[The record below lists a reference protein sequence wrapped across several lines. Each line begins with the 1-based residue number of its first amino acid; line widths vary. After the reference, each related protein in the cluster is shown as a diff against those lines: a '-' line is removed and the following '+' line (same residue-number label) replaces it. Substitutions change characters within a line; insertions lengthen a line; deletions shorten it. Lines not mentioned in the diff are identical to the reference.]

1 MSFRRRAEI
10 VPTSGGKPGVACSCC
25 NRRGARLIYTDAGA
39 DTALLLS
46 YRRAAV
52 MYKANFLGPK
62 GENADE
68 LERLL
73 LEVLRDHVF
82 WRRNF
87 HPGDDRLIGERDKQS
102 EAYAQSVA
110 RLRDELFEILA
121 ELKRGAP
128 LYSPRQIAHVVSDP
142 TLPALIGYFAGLL
155 YNQNNVVAEVAP
167 ETVRK
172 EHGYMD
178 ALARMIDYP
187 PILPERLPSGARRDR
202 TPFAWGHL
210 CSGGTVANLEA
221 LWIARNVRLYPLAVR
236 LLAATDPRFS
246 YLAEWEVTPA
256 GGAPQPLGSLRT
268 FEALNLPIQE
278 TTDLHLRIREALRE
292 DEAHARAF
300 DEAVPSVRK
309 AGLATFLMHYNDAF
323 PNDRFR
329 PPVVLVS
336 QAGHYCWD
344 KNMDVI
350 GLGAQALE
358 HVPVD
363 DRVRLN
369 VDALE
374 EAVRAHAA
382 EERAVLMAVSICGTT
397 EEGAIDPMHRIEAL
411 RTELTADGL
420 TLWHHCDA
428 ALGGYFTSM
437 LPRDADGHVL
447 PFDTAREAVW
457 ALAGKD
463 KLIDE
468 EIYRAL
474 AAVNQANSVTIDP
487 HKFGYIPYPAGAIL
501 VRDYHLRD
509 AISYAAPYLATD
521 DRAGFS
527 GFLGQWTLEGSRPG
541 AAAVSSYLSQAALP
555 LTADGHG
562 QLMQNCIAAN
572 KRIVDVL
579 TARFAQDDG
588 LTLYPFAEPDTV
600 GFCFVIVPEG
610 GVRSIDEL
618 NTFNRQIWQRV
629 STASEADNVNQYDFL
644 LSKTAVDVPAYAHLL
659 SGMVP
664 EAVLDEAV
672 EDRTSLLLLRIFVM
686 NPFLKEWNEQTPSFA
701 EAFSDHVYN
710 VAAAVYPEHVLRL
723 RKRDHDGE
731 RLGVL
736 VLEAPG
742 PGEASLAE
750 HLENSPRYAAF
761 VDVHRAAL
769 PQAGEGLPAVPR
781 SIHKVVVVLRPGQQQ
796 RGTATLQALT
806 AAAVDAQ
813 DTVVVARAQLLQHLE
828 EAAPDALSGPQVV
841 EATNLEDMLQAV
853 MQRVSR
859 RTDEALP
866 VAS

>member
-1 MSFRRRAEI
+1 
-10 VPTSGGKPGVACSCC
+10 
-25 NRRGARLIYTDAGA
+25 
-39 DTALLLS
+39 
-46 YRRAAV
+46 

-87 HPGDDRLIGERDKQS
+87 HPGDTRLIGERDKQS

-128 LYSPRQIAHVVSDP
+128 LYSPRQVAHVVSDP

-178 ALARMIDYP
+178 ALARMIGYP
-187 PILPERLPSGARRDR
+187 SILPERLPSGARHDR
-202 TPFAWGHL
+202 TPFSWGHL

-236 LLAATDPRFS
+236 LLAATDNRFG

-256 GGAPQPLGSLRT
+256 GGTAQPLGSLRT

-300 DEAVPSVRK
+300 DDAVPSVRK
-309 AGLATFLMHYNDAF
+309 AGLATFLMHYNDVF
-323 PNDRFR
+323 PDDRFR

-374 EAVRAHAA
+374 ETVRRHAA
-382 EERAVLMAVSICGTT
+382 DERAVLMAVSICGTT

-411 RTELTADGL
+411 RTKLTADGL
-420 TLWHHCDA
+420 TVWHHCDA

-457 ALAGKD
+457 ELAGKD

-474 AAVNQANSVTIDP
+474 GAVNQADSVTIDP

-501 VRDYHLRD
+501 VRNYHLRD

-555 LTADGHG
+555 LTPEGHG
-562 QLMQNCIAAN
+562 QLMQNCIDAN
-572 KRIVDVL
+572 KRIVDAL
-579 TARFAQDDG
+579 KGRFAQDDG

-600 GFCFVIVPEG
+600 GFCFVILPEG
-610 GVRSIDEL
+610 GVRSLDEL

-629 STASEADNVNQYDFL
+629 STAGEADNVNQYDYL

-659 SGMVP
+659 RGMAP
-664 EAVLDEAV
+664 EPMLTEAV
-672 EDRTSLLLLRIFVM
+672 EARASLLLLRIFVM
-686 NPFLKEWNEQTPSFA
+686 NPFLKEWNEQTPAFA
-701 EAFSDHVYN
+701 DAFSDHVYN
-710 VAAAVYPEHVLRL
+710 VAGAVYPEHVLRL
-723 RKRDHDGE
+723 RKQARGGE

-742 PGEASLAE
+742 PGEPSMAKQ
-750 HLENSPRYAAF
+750 LENSPRYAAF
-761 VDVHRAAL
+761 VDVHGAAL
-769 PQAGEGLPAVPR
+769 PGPDAGLPAVPR
-781 SIHKVVVVLRPGQQQ
+781 AIDKVVVVLRPEQQAHG
-796 RGTATLQALT
+796 RATLQAL
-806 AAAVDAQ
+806 ADAEVARQ
-813 DTVVVARAQLLQHLE
+813 DIVVVAREQLLHRLGD
-828 EAAPDALSGPQVV
+828 AAPEVLRGRQVV
-841 EATNLEDMLQAV
+841 PANDVDDTVQTV

-859 RTDEALP
+859 MPEP
-866 VAS
+866 VPAA

>member
-1 MSFRRRAEI
+1 
-10 VPTSGGKPGVACSCC
+10 
-25 NRRGARLIYTDAGA
+25 
-39 DTALLLS
+39 
-46 YRRAAV
+46 

-187 PILPERLPSGARRDR
+187 PILPERLPSGARHDR
-202 TPFAWGHL
+202 TPFSWGHL

-221 LWIARNVRLYPLAVR
+221 LWVARNVRLYPLAVR
-236 LLAATDPRFS
+236 LLAATNPRFR
-246 YLAEWEVTPA
+246 YLAAWEVTPA
-256 GGAPQPLGSLRT
+256 GGTPQPLGSLRT
-268 FEALNLPIQE
+268 FEALNLPIAE
-278 TTDLHLRIREALRE
+278 TVDLHLRIRRALRE

-374 EAVRAHAA
+374 ETVRAHAA
-382 EERAVLMAVSICGTT
+382 DERAVLMVVSICGTT
-397 EEGAIDPMHRIEAL
+397 EEGAIDPLHRIEAL
-411 RTELTADGL
+411 RTKLTTDGL

-428 ALGGYFTSM
+428 ALGGYFTAM

-457 ALAGKD
+457 ELAGKD

-468 EIYRAL
+468 AIYRAL
-474 AAVNQANSVTIDP
+474 GAVHQADSVTIDP

-555 LTADGHG
+555 LTPEGHG
-562 QLMQNCIAAN
+562 QLMQNCIDAN
-572 KRIVDVL
+572 KRIVEALKV
-579 TARFAQDDG
+579 RFAQDDG
-588 LTLYPFAEPDTV
+588 LTLHPFAEPDTV
-600 GFCFVIVPEG
+600 GFCFVILPEG

-618 NTFNRQIWQRV
+618 NAFNRQIWQRV
-629 STASEADNVNQYDFL
+629 STVSEADNVNQYDYL
-644 LSKTAVDVPAYAHLL
+644 LSKTAVDVHAYAHLL
-659 SGMVP
+659 QGVASP
-664 EAVLDEAV
+664 AVVDAAV
-672 EDRTSLLLLRIFVM
+672 EARASLLLLRIFVM
-686 NPFLKEWNEQTPSFA
+686 NPFLKDWNEQTPAFA
-701 EAFSDHVYN
+701 DAFSDHVYN
-710 VAAAVYPEHVLRL
+710 VAGAVYPEHVLRL
-723 RKRDHDGE
+723 RKQARGGQ

-742 PGEASLAE
+742 PGEPALAQQ
-750 HLENSPRYAAF
+750 LENSPRYAAF
-761 VDVHRAAL
+761 VDVHGAAL
-769 PQAGEGLPAVPR
+769 PAPDAGLPAVPR
-781 SIHKVVVVLRPGQQQ
+781 TIDKVVVVLRPGQQAHG
-796 RGTATLQALT
+796 RATLQAL
-806 AAAVDAQ
+806 ANAEVAEE
-813 DTVVVARAQLLQHLE
+813 DTVVVARQQLLHSLAD
-828 EAAPDALSGPQVV
+828 AAPDVLRGRQVV
-841 EATNLEDMLQAV
+841 SADERSDTLQTV

-859 RTDEALP
+859 VPEP
-866 VAS
+866 VPAA